1 MSSKDFVVQMEYILD
16 QYSAEVKRAT
26 NEAADKVS
34 KEAVNKLRTSSPRKT
49 GKYAR
54 EWSVKKDRGSGG
66 IYTVTVYNKTD
77 WQLTHL
83 LEKPH
88 EIINRDHQ
96 GNLRSYGFTSAG
108 RGQIIHI
115 KPVEEWANEEFQ
127 EEIERKLEK

>member
-34 KEAVNKLRTSSPRKT
+34 KEAVRKLRSDSPRKT
-49 GKYAR
+49 GSYAR
-54 EWSVKKDRGSGG
+54 GWSVKKERGTDG
-66 IYTVTVYNKTD
+66 IYTVTVYNRTD

-96 GNLRSYGFTSAG
+96 GNKRSYGDTSVG
-108 RGQIIHI
+108 HGQIIHI
-115 KPVEEWANEEFQ
+115 KPVEEWANEEFP